1 MEKNAYFLKVKK
13 KLQNLGVKKGSTI
26 IVCSDILKF
35 LILFKKKKI
44 NFNSDHFIDLL
55 IDVVGK
61 QGTIVF
67 YSFNWNFF
75 EGKIFNYKDSKSF
88 SGALSNAAL
97 KRDDFKRSKSPVYSL
112 LVCGRY
118 QKEICNMNHSD
129 CFSLNSPFG
138 FLLKKKAKCL
148 LFDLDYKNSAFPF
161 FHVAEQ
167 KAKSYYRY
175 FKFFSGKVMKDNKEK
190 KIKIK
195 MFVRKKN
202 YKVTTIYSNSTD
214 NYLKKMNALI
224 KNKFYDISIS
234 LLDIKILYDITV
246 KQLQLENKLFL
257 RKITNI

>member
-1 MEKNAYFLKVKK
+1 MEKNAYFSKIKK
-13 KLQNLGVKKGSTI
+13 KLQNIGVRKGSTI

-44 NFNSDHFIDLL
+44 NFNSNDFIDLL
-55 IDVVGK
+55 VDLVGK
-61 QGTIVF
+61 KGTIVF

-75 EGKIFNYKDSKSF
+75 EGKMFNFRESKSF
-88 SGALSNAAL
+88 SGALSNTAL

-112 LVCGRY
+112 LVFGRY
-118 QKEICNMNHSD
+118 QNDICSINHSD

-148 LFDLDYKNSAFPF
+148 FFDLDYKNSAFPF

-167 KAKSYYRY
+167 KAKSYYRF
-175 FKFFSGKVMKDNKEK
+175 FKFFSGKVIKDNKVK

-214 NYLKKMNALI
+214 AYLKKNNALI
-224 KNKFYDISIS
+224 KNKFYGIDIS
-234 LLDIKILYDITV
+234 LLDTKKLYEITV
-246 KQLQLENKLFL
+246 NHLKIENQLFL
-257 RKITNI
+257 RKITTI